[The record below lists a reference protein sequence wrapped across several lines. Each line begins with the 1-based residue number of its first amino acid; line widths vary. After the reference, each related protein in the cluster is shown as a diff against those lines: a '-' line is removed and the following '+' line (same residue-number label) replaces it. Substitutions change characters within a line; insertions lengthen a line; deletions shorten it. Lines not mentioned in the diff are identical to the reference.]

1 MVFKEIATKIGVEGL
16 KKGIESLE
24 NGDSLKDV
32 LSKSLEGILNSGL
45 DQLKN
50 LLDNQEVSDLK
61 ESVTELKNINEE
73 SIVNPEGLKAQ
84 GPEIIE
90 QFTTI
95 ENTLENTVNEVKT
108 AVSED
113 PSIFEEVKGFLNELK
128 EVIDLLKEVKDKL
141 REIGI
146 DLDPIS
152 DVLQNFDPSS
162 VESFLGENFDEQ
174 DKEEETED

>member
-1 MVFKEIATKIGVEGL
+1 MFTGLYTFALLSYLKSEKATTARNKRKCVAL
-16 KKGIESLE
+16 L
-24 NGDSLKDV
+24 
-32 LSKSLEGILNSGL
+32 ILV
-45 DQLKN
+45 K
-50 LLDNQEVSDLK
+50 
-61 ESVTELKNINEE
+61 
-73 SIVNPEGLKAQ
+73 NPEGLKAQ
-84 GPEIIE
+84 GPETIE

-152 DVLQNFDPSS
+152 DVLQNFDHSS
-162 VESFLGENFDEQ
+162 VESFLGEDFDEQ